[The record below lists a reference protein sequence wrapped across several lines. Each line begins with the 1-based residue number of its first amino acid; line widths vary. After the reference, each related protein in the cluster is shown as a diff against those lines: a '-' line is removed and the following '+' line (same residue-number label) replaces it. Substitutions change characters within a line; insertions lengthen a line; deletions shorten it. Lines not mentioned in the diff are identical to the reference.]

1 MLKVINSILLFIWLL
16 SISLFAFSQEPTAKL
31 PKIIHLATTD
41 WCPYACDQEP
51 NHQAGIVHE
60 YLTGLFSEQGI
71 QLKIEFFP
79 WSRAIH
85 QVNGGRL
92 DGLLTAVPIEAPN
105 LLFTRTPTMG
115 YQVCFYSKR
124 NISWRYSGAA
134 SLKDIK
140 LGVIQDYGYGQ
151 PVDEHIKNAASQDL
165 AIIKSGGMERLQ
177 RMLMAGR
184 FHVFIGDRNVVSWRL
199 KENMSVVR
207 NAGCLAE
214 IPFYMAFNPQRTWAA
229 KLINK
234 LNGWLKTAGNQA
246 RLNSIKMQYRFGPV
260 NHR

>member
-1 MLKVINSILLFIWLL
+1 MINSILLFIWLL

>member
-1 MLKVINSILLFIWLL
+1 MINSILLFIWLL

-60 YLTGLFSEQGI
+60 YLTELFSKQGI

-115 YQVCFYSKR
+115 YQVCFYSKK
-124 NISWRYSGAA
+124 STEWSYSGAA

-140 LGVIQDYGYGQ
+140 LGVIQDYGYGE
-151 PVDEHIKNAASQDL
+151 PVDEYIKRTSSQGL

-184 FHVFIGDRNVVSWRL
+184 FDVFIGDRNVVSWRL

-207 NAGCLAE
+207 NAGCLTE
-214 IPFYMAFNPQRTWAA
+214 IPFYMAFNPRKMWAA
-229 KLINK
+229 KLIKK
-234 LNGWLKTAGNQA
+234 LNDWLKLADNQA
-246 RLNSIKMQYRFGPV
+246 KLNSIKLQYRFGPA
-260 NHR
+260 NH